1 MGKQKMSEYKELEPI
16 CRRFDE
22 LPDLIGKI
30 PDVVYKHIT
39 DLIESVAEDVDDD
52 SPSFMESY
60 ETFDAAFGG
69 DVFLLKEIDDLRGI
83 EISEVN
89 EDGGWKTLLD
99 GVCYW
104 FEVVEFIG
112 EKDENGVGE
121 YLLIVHCTNNAGG
134 PSYFI
139 PRSIYYEAPTLQEL
153 VKLYEE
159 EEC

>member
-1 MGKQKMSEYKELEPI
+1 MSEYKELEPI
-16 CRRFDE
+16 CRRLDE
-22 LPDLIGKI
+22 FPLLIGKI
-30 PDVVYKHIT
+30 PDCVCVHIQELLDRVRE
-39 DLIESVAEDVDDD
+39 DLEEDMDTLNTQYD
-52 SPSFMESY
+52 
-60 ETFDAAFGG
+60 TFNEVFGG
-69 DVFLLKEIDDLRGI
+69 DIFILKELDDLRGI